1 MNFSKARGRSSNGT
15 RNDTS
20 RRSLSRSSLFS
31 CSLGALKTSCF
42 GALEM
47 TFSALLMFS
56 AFSVVVKAITFPSSS
71 VHTRSIGTGRALVTA
86 VSNRVSSR
94 RVMDRC
100 IVERKRRSESPNKER
115 ASSFLFKAVFYFW
128 DVERGWKKGCAKRE
142 LNNTATP
149 VQIRRGKDQNNA
161 FLCAVLHWS
170 WQTKSW
176 K

>member
-128 DVERGWKKGCAKRE
+128 DVERGWKKG
-142 LNNTATP
+142 
-149 VQIRRGKDQNNA
+149 
-161 FLCAVLHWS
+161 
-170 WQTKSW
+170 
-176 K
+176 